1 MQSGLFLY
9 QPANLIQEVCPMTI
23 TYVTSGN
30 ILTDESKAIV
40 IPVNTMG
47 IAGAGLAREWKIQYP
62 DEHHLYG
69 IVCKDKRFSIGEVLP
84 VISAPSRLFL
94 CFPTKIIPQKRSEL
108 MWIEDGLS
116 DLRQLIPTLWIKSLA
131 LPALGCGLGGLPW
144 RDVKPLIEKHLGD
157 LNIPV
162 RVYLPR

>member
-1 MQSGLFLY
+1 
-9 QPANLIQEVCPMTI
+9 MTI

-30 ILTDESKAIV
+30 ILSDESEAIV

-47 IAGAGLAREWKIQYP
+47 ISGAGLALQWKIQYP
-62 DEHHLYG
+62 DEHHLYVD
-69 IVCKDKRFSIGEVLP
+69 VCKDHRLNIGEVLALVSVP
-84 VISAPSRLFL
+84 DRLFL
-94 CFPTKIIPQKRSEL
+94 CFPTKIVPQKCSEL
-108 MWIEDGLS
+108 AWIENGLP
-116 DLRQLIPTLWIKSLA
+116 DLVRLVSTMQIKSLA

-144 RDVKPLIEKHLGD
+144 RDVQPLIEKHLED

>member
-1 MQSGLFLY
+1 
-9 QPANLIQEVCPMTI
+9 MTT

-47 IAGAGLAREWKIQYP
+47 IAGAGLARQWKIQYP
-62 DEHHLYG
+62 DEHRLYVE
-69 IVCKDKRFSIGEVLP
+69 VCKDHRLNIGEVLALVSVP
-84 VISAPSRLFL
+84 DRLFL

-108 MWIEDGLS
+108 AWIKNGLP
-116 DLRQLIPTLWIKSLA
+116 DLVRLVFTLQIKSLA

-144 RDVKPLIEKHLGD
+144 WDVQPLIENHLGN
-157 LNIPV
+157 LKIPV
-162 RVYLPR
+162 RVYLPG

>member
-1 MQSGLFLY
+1 
-9 QPANLIQEVCPMTI
+9 MTI

-30 ILTDESKAIV
+30 ILSDESKAIV

-47 IAGAGLAREWKIQYP
+47 IAGAGLALQWKIQYP
-62 DEHHLYG
+62 DEHHLYVD
-69 IVCKDKRFSIGEVLP
+69 VCKDHRLNIGEVLALVSVP
-84 VISAPSRLFL
+84 DRLFL
-94 CFPTKIIPQKRSEL
+94 CFPTKIVPQKRSEL
-108 MWIEDGLS
+108 VWIEDGLS
-116 DLRQLIPTLWIKSLA
+116 DLRQLIPTLWIKSIA

-144 RDVKPLIEKHLGD
+144 RDVKPLIEKHLGG

>member
-1 MQSGLFLY
+1 
-9 QPANLIQEVCPMTI
+9 MTI
-23 TYVTSGN
+23 TYITSGS

-47 IAGAGLAREWKIQYP
+47 IAGAGLARQWKIQYP
-62 DEHHLYG
+62 DEHHQYVE
-69 IVCKDKRFSIGEVLP
+69 VCKDKRFNIGEVLAL
-84 VISAPSRLFL
+84 VSISNRLFL
-94 CFPTKIIPQKRSEL
+94 CFPTKIVPQKRSEL
-108 MWIEDGLS
+108 VWIEDGLP
-116 DLRQLIPTLWIKSLA
+116 DLVRLVFTLQIKSLA

>member
-1 MQSGLFLY
+1 MALS
-9 QPANLIQEVCPMTI
+9 ARTNVS
-23 TYVTSGN
+23 TSVKSWR
-30 ILTDESKAIV
+30 L
-40 IPVNTMG
+40 
-47 IAGAGLAREWKIQYP
+47 
-62 DEHHLYG
+62 
-69 IVCKDKRFSIGEVLP
+69 
-84 VISAPSRLFL
+84 ISAPNRLFL

-108 MWIEDGLS
+108 VWIEDGLS